1 VVPRLGVLPPV
12 FPRLRLAALRSP
24 LDRRG
29 QVTDHR
35 VEPDVDL
42 LVWVVL
48 PARERSRH
56 APVEVARDR
65 PLFEVAHELQR
76 VLADVGPP
84 VLVVLDPRG
93 ELGAERGQ
101 VEEEMLCLTK
111 LDRRITA
118 ALVRIDEV
126 GRVELV
132 AAVVALVAARIRESA
147 NRTLAFDVSIGK
159 RASGLRIE
167 RPHLRLLHQVALL
180 IELQEES
187 LRDAVVV
194 ARGGAREDVVGH
206 AETAEVLDDDRAVL
220 IYERLRR
227 DALP

>member
-1 VVPRLGVLPPV
+1 
-12 FPRLRLAALRSP
+12 
-24 LDRRG
+24 
-29 QVTDHR
+29 
-35 VEPDVDL
+35 
-42 LVWVVL
+42 
-48 PARERSRH
+48 
-56 APVEVARDR
+56 
-65 PLFEVAHELQR
+65 
-76 VLADVGPP
+76 
-84 VLVVLDPRG
+84 
-93 ELGAERGQ
+93 
-101 VEEEMLCLTK
+101 MLCLTK

-206 AETAEVLDDDRAVL
+206 AEAAQVLDDDRAVL
-220 IYERLRR
+220 IHERLRR
-227 DALP
+227 DALLVRLVRDRRAVLVGAARHQHARSAQALKARQHICRHGESGQVADVSRAVRVRPGRSHENSSRHRR